1 MSCCVQVFCP
11 AFFVAIDHKY
21 EAVVI
26 SIRGT
31 LSIHVSVFVLISV
44 VYSSPYPQDVLTD
57 LSSEPD
63 IVSTCG
69 DGDVYGHRVHSI
81 LLHNP
86 PLPPPLP
93 LGHDGRGTRSAAKTG
108 EG

>member
-31 LSIHVSVFVLISV
+31 LSIHVSMVVLMKH
-44 VYSSPYPQDVLTD
+44 SS
-57 LSSEPD
+57 
-63 IVSTCG
+63 
-69 DGDVYGHRVHSI
+69 
-81 LLHNP
+81 LLLCAP
-86 PLPPPLP
+86 TL
-93 LGHDGRGTRSAAKTG
+93 RMY
-108 EG
+108 

>member
-44 VYSSPYPQDVLTD
+44 VYSSM
-57 LSSEPD
+57 
-63 IVSTCG
+63 
-69 DGDVYGHRVHSI
+69 
-81 LLHNP
+81 
-86 PLPPPLP
+86 PLPS
-93 LGHDGRGTRSAAKTG
+93 GCID
-108 EG
+108 